1 MVSLSLPLAD
11 LIHAAGGGGGGHATQ
26 RASDEPRGPAEHSCP
41 ERGLPWCSVP
51 PRFRPGTERTLFAA
65 RRCFDGR
72 PGLTVSI
79 GFLTETL
86 NTLVS
91 GVSKE
96 TADTHSLPNSG
107 CHKTKGGGGEQT
119 SPLHLLRFRVRLRRK
134 RGRGPGCPGMG
145 GTRLQP
151 APARSPAWQA
161 WVPHHTGAPASLSG
175 LAGQLGGAARQMRLV
190 GTQRDSPP
198 ASLPGPP
205 PPSFPGSRTPH
216 VALDSTILRINSP
229 SSCPGGLLQTQQLRG
244 TRLSGSSR

>member
-1 MVSLSLPLAD
+1 MLR
-11 LIHAAGGGGGGHATQ
+11 GGGGHATQ

-96 TADTHSLPNSG
+96 TADTHSLPSSG
-107 CHKTKGGGGEQT
+107 CHKIKGGGGEQT

-134 RGRGPGCPGMG
+134 RGQGPGCPGVG

-151 APARSPAWQA
+151 APARSPARQA
-161 WVPHHTGAPASLSG
+161 GVSLPRFLAWPVSWGARRGRCASWAHSVT
-175 LAGQLGGAARQMRLV
+175 A
-190 GTQRDSPP
+190 PP

-205 PPSFPGSRTPH
+205 PPSFPGSWMPH

-229 SSCPGGLLQTQQLRG
+229 SSCPRGLLQTQQLRG
-244 TRLSGSSR
+244 THLSGSSR

>member
-1 MVSLSLPLAD
+1 MLRGA
-11 LIHAAGGGGGGHATQ
+11 GGGGHATQ

-72 PGLTVSI
+72 AGLTVSI

-96 TADTHSLPNSG
+96 TADTHSLPSSG

-134 RGRGPGCPGMG
+134 RGRGPGCPGVG

-151 APARSPAWQA
+151 APARSPARQA
-161 WVPHHTGAPASLSG
+161 RVPHAHRCPCLAFWPGRSAGGHGALDAPHPCVAWAHSVT
-175 LAGQLGGAARQMRLV
+175 APRPPCRAPRL
-190 GTQRDSPP
+190 
-198 ASLPGPP
+198 PP
-205 PPSFPGSRTPH
+205 PFLGHGRHTW
-216 VALDSTILRINSP
+216 LW
-229 SSCPGGLLQTQQLRG
+229 TQ
-244 TRLSGSSR
+244 LS